1 MALRCSV
8 PASSSSVTA
17 PQPATASRWL
27 SAAVLPASCFR
38 RLSVPAV
45 PPWHP
50 RPAASSR
57 WLFAAAPLPA
67 TPLSRRLSQ
76 QHLCHGASASSIFP
90 KALHCSAPAS
100 SNSVRAP
107 QPAASSRCCR
117 IVFHAGS
124 PAERQL
130 FRTDFRFA
138 PSPRRASLAG
148 PPIHEDMVV
157 HGLCGRVPDSAG
169 NACSLNCCCSD
180 RRKSFGPSAPIAYA
194 TSVSPPDEAIAWPG
208 CRCWVQDEAVASQ
221 GAGVGWQMMLLVVRG
236 RVPANHRAHFKT

>member
-1 MALRCSV
+1 MPFFFCSH
-8 PASSSSVTA
+8 
-17 PQPATASRWL
+17 
-27 SAAVLPASCFR
+27 F
-38 RLSVPAV
+38 
-45 PPWHP
+45 
-50 RPAASSR
+50 
-57 WLFAAAPLPA
+57 PLPIYHFPFPTSNFPLPSFHSHLPPPFTTPQAA
-67 TPLSRRLSQ
+67 T
-76 QHLCHGASASSIFP
+76 
-90 KALHCSAPAS
+90 
-100 SNSVRAP
+100 
-107 QPAASSRCCR
+107 RCCR

-236 RVPANHRAHFKT
+236 RVPANHRAHFKNVNYL

>member
-1 MALRCSV
+1 MVPFFFCSQSHF
-8 PASSSSVTA
+8 PFST
-17 PQPATASRWL
+17 PQAAT
-27 SAAVLPASCFR
+27 
-38 RLSVPAV
+38 
-45 PPWHP
+45 
-50 RPAASSR
+50 
-57 WLFAAAPLPA
+57 
-67 TPLSRRLSQ
+67 
-76 QHLCHGASASSIFP
+76 
-90 KALHCSAPAS
+90 
-100 SNSVRAP
+100 
-107 QPAASSRCCR
+107 RCCR
-117 IVFHAGS
+117 IVFLAGS

-208 CRCWVQDEAVASQ
+208 CRYPIGNKALAWPGFRCWVQDEAVASQ
-221 GAGVGWQMMLLVVRG
+221 GAGVGWLMMLLVVPG
-236 RVPANHRAHFKT
+236 AVPANHRAHESLF

>member
-8 PASSSSVTA
+8 PASSSSVT
-17 PQPATASRWL
+17 
-27 SAAVLPASCFR
+27 
-38 RLSVPAV
+38 
-45 PPWHP
+45 
-50 RPAASSR
+50 
-57 WLFAAAPLPA
+57 
-67 TPLSRRLSQ
+67 
-76 QHLCHGASASSIFP
+76 
-90 KALHCSAPAS
+90 
-100 SNSVRAP
+100 AP

-180 RRKSFGPSAPIAYA
+180 IANLSAHLHRLSTPPTYLRRIRL
-194 TSVSPPDEAIAWPG
+194 SPG
-208 CRCWVQDEAVASQ
+208 R
-221 GAGVGWQMMLLVVRG
+221 GVGVGCWIWLLLGQG
-236 RVPANHRAHFKT
+236 RSSSKSPRARILVLGTSGAHWPARWPQFELTERVTKS